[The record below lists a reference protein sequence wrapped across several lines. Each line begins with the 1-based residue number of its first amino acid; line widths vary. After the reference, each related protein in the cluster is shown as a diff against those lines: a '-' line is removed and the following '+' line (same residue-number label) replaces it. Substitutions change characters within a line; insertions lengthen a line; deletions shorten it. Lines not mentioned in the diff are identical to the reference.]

1 MKPIIKWQ
9 THTTEATAKVLG
21 VELSVKSNGKS
32 KFESTVYCSGMRPEK
47 DHTFDTLDDGKAWCE
62 QTLQRWINASFETVS
77 EPLSETL
84 IEKLEQVISEHNA
97 EFNKI
102 IMDATNHQKI
112 AHTAVL
118 AGLLLAIK
126 VAKQHQSWHKMPS
139 DEKPQ
144 DAQVCNLLVKNE
156 SEESPTL
163 YDIGLYR
170 EYKGEDVWL
179 CMTRPEEHIDPSKIL
194 AWQPMNEPSND
205 FFESLEQPPSEV
217 RDD

>member
-1 MKPIIKWQ
+1 M
-9 THTTEATAKVLG
+9 TLERTTMTMTDAV
-21 VELSVKSNGKS
+21 VQ
-32 KFESTVYCSGMRPEK
+32 RPERPL
-47 DHTFDTLDDGKAWCE
+47 TL
-62 QTLQRWINASFETVS
+62 V
-77 EPLSETL
+77 
-84 IEKLEQVISEHNA
+84 EKLEQKESEVSQMMQSDDAPFPYHYMAGKLNA
-97 EFNKI
+97 FREIVNI
-102 IMDATNHQKI
+102 
-112 AHTAVL
+112 V
-118 AGLLLAIK
+118 
-126 VAKQHQSWHKMPS
+126 KQHQSWRKMPS

-144 DAQVCNLLVKNE
+144 DMQVCNLLVKNE

-217 RDD
+217 KE